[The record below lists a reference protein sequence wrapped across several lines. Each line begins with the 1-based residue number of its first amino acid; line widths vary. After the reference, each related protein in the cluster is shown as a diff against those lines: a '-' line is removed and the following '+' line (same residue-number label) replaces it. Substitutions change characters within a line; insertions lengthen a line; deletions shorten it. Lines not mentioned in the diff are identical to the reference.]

1 MESKLQILQKDFEY
15 KTSLLQTDKD
25 KSEEKVR
32 NIEKQRDEV
41 YRENNR
47 LRALIADSDNVR
59 GELEREQEKTR
70 ELYKKCHKLETELA
84 ANNGLEQELTEI
96 NLKLKNELAFYT
108 VEMQKSKEHLQRV
121 S

>member
-1 MESKLQILQKDFEY
+1 MQAEKEKC
-15 KTSLLQTDKD
+15 
-25 KSEEKVR
+25 EEKMR
-32 NIEKQRDEV
+32 ALEKQRDEV

-47 LRALIADSDNVR
+47 LRALIAESENAR

-108 VEMQKSKEHLQRV
+108 QEMQKSKEHLQRV
-121 S
+121 CFTFLVLI